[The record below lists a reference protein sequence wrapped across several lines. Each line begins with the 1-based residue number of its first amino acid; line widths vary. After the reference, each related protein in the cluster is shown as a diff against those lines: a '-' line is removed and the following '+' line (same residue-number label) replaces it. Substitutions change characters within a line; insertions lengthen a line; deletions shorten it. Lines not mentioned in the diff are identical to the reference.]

1 MLLLIAGFLIIGNQE
16 NNRINIAFDPL
27 KMYLI
32 SLDPVRDGYSAE
44 QAANLFDRLPD
55 RLKRAPGAQEIVLAD
70 APPFSPLE
78 GASTITA
85 SLEPGTPDKVV
96 QKIAKQIVGANYFA
110 ALSVNVLKGR
120 EFGVRDQRIDTK
132 STPLPVVLNESAARE
147 FFGNRD
153 PLGRRISETSRAYEV
168 VGLVKDLSAPMSS
181 RGDDGPDMAVIPT
194 MYVPLTQSD
203 FEHPPAGGMI
213 VMVRATRGADT
224 MEGVRRELASLDSNL
239 VMFNVRTLA
248 EQVEQTIA
256 IRRVSMIMYGAIGG
270 FGLILAA
277 IGLAGVTAY
286 SVARRRR
293 EIGIRVALGARKG
306 QVLRLVMREGGVLV
320 LAGSVL
326 GFLGGVG
333 ASRALASASSIFGPS
348 FEAGSHDPRLIFGA
362 PLLLA
367 GLAMLA
373 CYVPARRSAKID
385 PLIALREE

>member
-1 MLLLIAGFLIIGNQE
+1 M
-16 NNRINIAFDPL
+16 
-27 KMYLI
+27 
-32 SLDPVRDGYSAE
+32 
-44 QAANLFDRLPD
+44 
-55 RLKRAPGAQEIVLAD
+55 
-70 APPFSPLE
+70 
-78 GASTITA
+78 
-85 SLEPGTPDKVV
+85 

-120 EFGVRDQRIDTK
+120 EFDVRDQRIDTK

-168 VGLVKDLSAPMSS
+168 VGLVKDLTAPMSS
-181 RGDDGPDMAVIPT
+181 RGDDGPDTAVIPT

-326 GFLGGVG
+326 GFLGGKARSVVGHAQTHRG
-333 ASRALASASSIFGPS
+333 ASGLDLHFHSALRGSVHDRVTEEVVHGLTTVLAAASTARSSV
-348 FEAGSHDPRLIFGA
+348 
-362 PLLLA
+362 
-367 GLAMLA
+367 MLA
-373 CYVPARRSAKID
+373 VPSATST
-385 PLIALREE
+385 P